1 MSNSLLSPIRLWVY
15 AQMNSTSDDDLG
27 PEILIHYSVE
37 GIVDGDGNEVSD
49 NYRPI
54 FCWSTEEILILID
67 GILSV
72 SQREMPFYSH
82 TENYGIGSFIKAKTI
97 IKVHYIV

>member
-54 FCWSTEEILILID
+54 FC
-67 GILSV
+67 
-72 SQREMPFYSH
+72 
-82 TENYGIGSFIKAKTI
+82 
-97 IKVHYIV
+97 